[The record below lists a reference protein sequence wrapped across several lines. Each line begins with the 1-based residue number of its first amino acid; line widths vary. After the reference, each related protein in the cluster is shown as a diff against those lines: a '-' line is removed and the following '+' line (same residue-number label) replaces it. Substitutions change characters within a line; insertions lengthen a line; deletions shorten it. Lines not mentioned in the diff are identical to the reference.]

1 MQNVFTNNIHFQKY
15 VMELDK
21 RLEQL
26 LGWDG
31 TKHSYTPMAQH
42 NKTTK
47 FEWGL
52 WQCALTDAALHLNN

>member
-1 MQNVFTNNIHFQKY
+1 
-15 VMELDK
+15 MELDK